1 MLHRDAKIAALER
14 TSLES
19 EKLIAEARNERL
31 RHMDEIHVER
41 KFVAELEIKL
51 KDAESKMVEKDAMI
65 KVCVFKQTRTSL
77 IFSIKVLQ
85 NVLQKHSDDRT
96 AVLQKSLA
104 RRFPNRHTRSAST
117 MGLVVSGTAGNA
129 INSTNNQ
136 SDVLSA
142 DLNKLSLASKTNQRP
157 SNLTLNTE
165 CVDSDIVEGVNNLD
179 EQLKEIDS
187 RLSPKVST

>member
-1 MLHRDAKIAALER
+1 
-14 TSLES
+14 
-19 EKLIAEARNERL
+19 
-31 RHMDEIHVER
+31 MDEIHVER

-51 KDAESKMVEKDAMI
+51 KDAESKMVEKDAM
-65 KVCVFKQTRTSL
+65 
-77 IFSIKVLQ
+77 IKVLQ

-117 MGLVVSGTAGNA
+117 MGLVVSNGTAANA
-129 INSTNNQ
+129 INSTSKQ
-136 SDVLSA
+136 SDALSA
-142 DLNKLSLASKTNQRP
+142 DFNKLSLVGKTNQRP
-157 SNLTLNTE
+157 NNLTLDTE
-165 CVDSDIVEGVNNLD
+165 CVHSDIVEGVNNLD

>member
-1 MLHRDAKIAALER
+1 MER

-19 EKLIAEARNERL
+19 EKLIAEARSQRL

-51 KDAESKMVEKDAMI
+51 KDAESKMVEKDAM
-65 KVCVFKQTRTSL
+65 
-77 IFSIKVLQ
+77 IKVLQ

-117 MGLVVSGTAGNA
+117 MGLVVSNGTAA
-129 INSTNNQ
+129 ITSTSKQ
-136 SDVLSA
+136 SDALSA
-142 DLNKLSLASKTNQRP
+142 DFNKLSLVGKTNQRP
-157 SNLTLNTE
+157 NNLTLDTE
-165 CVDSDIVEGVNNLD
+165 CVHSDIVEGVNNLD

>member
-1 MLHRDAKIAALER
+1 MHRDAKIAALER
-14 TSLES
+14 ISLES
-19 EKLIAEARNERL
+19 EKLIAEARSERL
-31 RHMDEIHVER
+31 RHMDEIHAER
-41 KFVAELEIKL
+41 KIVAELEITL

-65 KVCVFKQTRTSL
+65 R
-77 IFSIKVLQ
+77 VLQ

-117 MGLVVSGTAGNA
+117 MGLVASNGTAGSS
-129 INSTNNQ
+129 STPNK

-142 DLNKLSLASKTNQRP
+142 DFNKLSLVAKTNQRP

-165 CVDSDIVEGVNNLD
+165 CVDSDLVKGVNNLD